1 VTRLPLTV
9 ELARGKSKP
18 LWLGHPWIF
27 SGAIKRVKG
36 EVGDTGGP
44 CLVVDERG
52 NALGSGF
59 YNPHGRISVRMV
71 EHRRSTDLVY
81 EPRPFPELL
90 RERLEAAVARRAM
103 LGLPGEGV
111 DAFRLVNAEGDML
124 PGLIVDMLGPVASV
138 QLNARAMYEQR
149 ELVLRE
155 VQAVTGAEMVA
166 LTVTETASRLE
177 AIPVMSETFGAN
189 GQQVDN
195 PSVDV
200 VEHGVKYRVNLEASQ
215 KTGFY
220 VDQRENRR
228 RFAELCGGQRVL
240 DAYCYVG
247 GFGISAALAGAAS
260 VTQVDS
266 SKSAI
271 QHARQNAALNAVDD
285 RIEAVAYDAV
295 NFLKEAQARGQQW
308 DRIVCDPPKLAQGRG
323 HVDEALKKYAR
334 INTLAMSALAPGGLM
349 LTCSC
354 SRHVSESGFA
364 RMLTEAGHR
373 LRRSVQIFGQW
384 GQPED
389 HPVLSVAPEG
399 RYLKAFLVGI
409 S

>member
-1 VTRLPLTV
+1 LTRHPITV

-18 LWLGHPWIF
+18 FWLGHPWIF
-27 SGAIKRVKG
+27 SGAIKQVKG
-36 EVGDTGGP
+36 EVGDTGGA

-59 YNPHGRISVRMV
+59 YNPHGRIAVRMT

-81 EPRPFPELL
+81 EAQPFPKLL
-90 RERLEAAVARRAM
+90 RERLEAAMSRRVM
-103 LGLPGEGV
+103 MGLPGEGT
-111 DAFRLVNAEGDML
+111 DAFRLVNAEGDLL
-124 PGLIVDMLGPVASV
+124 PGLVVDMLGPVASV

-149 ELVLRE
+149 DLVARE
-155 VQAVTGAEMVA
+155 VRAVTGAETIA

-177 AIPVMSETFGAN
+177 VIPVMNEVYGPDGKPTKDM
-189 GQQVDN
+189 Q
-195 PSVDV
+195 VDV
-200 VEHGVKYRVNLEASQ
+200 VENGVRYRLHLETSQ

-247 GFGISAALAGAAS
+247 GFGIAAARAGATR

-266 SKSAI
+266 SRAAI
-271 QHARQNAALNAVDD
+271 SQAQENAALNGVGERVEAHAV
-285 RIEAVAYDAV
+285 DAV
-295 NFLKEAQARGQQW
+295 NFLKEAQAKGQQW

-334 INTLAMSALAPGGLM
+334 INTLAMGALAPGGLM

-354 SRHVSESGFA
+354 SRHVSEDAFA
-364 RMLTEAGHR
+364 RMLTESGHR
-373 LRRSVQIFGQW
+373 LRKTVQVFAQW
-384 GQPED
+384 SQPED
-389 HPVLSVAPEG
+389 HPILSVAPEG
-399 RYLKAFLVGI
+399 RYLKAFLIGV